1 MHGGASLI
9 AQWVKNLPAMQET
22 QIWFLGQEDP
32 LEKEN
37 GNPLQ
42 YSCLENPTDRGAW
55 QAIGHA
61 VARIRHELATK
72 PSRTEG
78 QRRQR
83 SFLRHVK
90 FPSHF
95 FSPKVLFFSNW
106 DTIHTPQI
114 HPFKVYN
121 SVFCSK
127 LYNHGHHLISEYS
140 HHHHHTL
147 QKIYLHEQSVSIP
160 ASSRPWQPLM
170 FWL

>member
-9 AQWVKNLPAMQET
+9 AQLVNNLPAMQET
-22 QIWFLGQEDP
+22 RIWFLGQEDP

-42 YSCLENPTDRGAW
+42 YSCLENPIDRGAW
-55 QAIGHA
+55 QAIVHA
-61 VARIRHELATK
+61 VARVRHDLGTK
-72 PSRTEG
+72 PPCTEG
-78 QRRQR
+78 QRREQ

-95 FSPKVLFFSNW
+95 FSPKVLVFFLRYNS
-106 DTIHTPQI
+106 HTTI
-114 HPFKVYN
+114 HPFKVHN
-121 SVFCSK
+121 SVFFSK
-127 LYNHGHHLISEYS
+127 LYNHGHHLISEHS

>member
-9 AQWVKNLPAMQET
+9 AQLVNNLPAMQET
-22 QIWFLGQEDP
+22 RIWFLGQEDP

-42 YSCLENPTDRGAW
+42 YSCLENLIDRGAW
-55 QAIGHA
+55 QAIVHA
-61 VARIRHELATK
+61 VARVRHDLGTK
-72 PSRTEG
+72 PPCTEG
-78 QRRQR
+78 QRREQ

-95 FSPKVLFFSNW
+95 FSPKVLVFFLRYNS
-106 DTIHTPQI
+106 HTTI
-114 HPFKVYN
+114 HPFKVHN
-121 SVFCSK
+121 SVFFSK
-127 LYNHGHHLISEYS
+127 LYNHGHHLISEHS